1 MFGHSIAAEP
11 HVPAIRVARFLLIAL
26 VTIALCAPSFAQTNT
41 GRILGTIQDSTGA
54 VVVGA
59 SVTITDTQRGTA
71 RNLVTDT
78 SGNFTAPNLQPGI
91 YLVKV
96 TAKGFASVERPNIT
110 LEVAR
115 DMRLDF
121 TLQPGQA
128 TETIS
133 VTTEVP
139 LVDTTSATL
148 GGTISNTTINDMP
161 LNGRNFQKLVELRP
175 GIYITPGGG
184 KWSQT
189 TNGLRV
195 DHNVYILNGIDT
207 IEGFSA
213 QSVMNGTGIY
223 GDASSILPIDV
234 IQEFNVQQNPKA
246 EYGWKP
252 GGIVNVGLK
261 SGTNSFHGTAYA
273 FGRDSAMDATNPFI
287 AKGQPKQQTAIEQF
301 GGTAG
306 GHIIKDKLFFM
317 GGYEGSRS
325 LIGAPQ
331 QQVVPTT
338 ASLLAQGAT
347 VGTALANSLSD
358 ACKTI
363 PAAKRNGLSLKMA
376 GMDAN
381 CNYVDAKSNIFQDTN
396 SQNFLTIG
404 SADMH
409 LDNYLAKMD
418 YNINAKN
425 SLFGEYFLGNFGGL
439 VPQGGPV
446 HDYFRTF
453 IGTRA
458 QVAGVH
464 WNWVPSS
471 SIVNEARFGFN
482 RTYQPSLPGDC
493 QNIGQPDFSYLHT
506 GATSQP
512 NVPYM
517 TNANGQSCGFPLIR
531 GLGSAV
537 LGCCVNFPKVQGP
550 DMTYQFV
557 DGLSWSRGKHAIK
570 IGGELRRLVYNG
582 GTWRG
587 GRGDF
592 RFAASGT
599 CATGVGAG
607 TATCT
612 AIQNFLQGTPQQG
625 SLFIGSP
632 QRNIADWGYAG
643 YVQDDWRISPRL
655 TINLGLRYEYIT
667 VLKDANDQLANF
679 DPNSQFGMVQVGKG
693 ISSPFHSDGNN
704 WSPRF
709 GFAWDVF
716 GSGRTVLR
724 GGANIIY
731 VMSGFNV
738 TISQQGTTAVT
749 TGLNT
754 NPTGALLNGV
764 QGPGNITAGSITLQ
778 GSQLAWNLTGP
789 IFPNATTITCTTTA
803 PCPLL
808 AVDPNLRSPYVGAWN
823 LGVQHAIT
831 HSLGIEATY
840 VGNHSTKLTSM
851 VDINAPA
858 PGAGWQAAIAAAQTN
873 PTSTTTARNTTAE
886 QQLRPYF
893 AKFPYLSNINQVRNA
908 DEGNYDA
915 LQATLSQHP
924 WHGVSYTLGY
934 TWAHTLD
941 MASADWNT
949 NVHESQLNP
958 HADYGNGN
966 FDIRHRM
973 TLALSY
979 ALPQH
984 QGFAQLLKGWKV
996 NSVVNLQ
1003 TARPWSVLDS
1013 TTDVSGTGEFTD
1025 RWNFFGDKSDFS
1037 GLRASTVP
1045 FFAGTTNSACM
1056 AQATSMGPTAVNSLA
1071 RFGCFATGS
1080 SIMIPAA
1087 LGSFG
1092 NLPRN
1097 VFRGVGLKLWDMSLT
1112 KKTQFTERLSGEFRV
1127 EGFNILN
1134 HVQYGAPK
1142 ANPGAGASAG
1152 FGGTTVTPD
1161 VDVSNPQVGS
1171 GAARS
1176 IQLAFKLIF

>member
-1 MFGHSIAAEP
+1 MSRHPLAAEP
-11 HVPAIRVARFLLIAL
+11 HVPAIRVALSLAVAIVA
-26 VTIALCAPSFAQTNT
+26 VALCAPSFAQTNT
-41 GRILGTIQDSTGA
+41 GRILGTVQDSTGA
-54 VVVGA
+54 VVIGA
-59 SVTITDTQRGTA
+59 SVSITDTQRGASRT
-71 RNLVTDT
+71 LTTDT
-78 SGNFTAPNLQPGI
+78 SGNYVAPNLQPGFYTI
-91 YLVKV
+91 KV
-96 TAKGFASVERPNIT
+96 SAKGFANVERPSVQ

-115 DMRLDF
+115 DVRLDF

-139 LVDTTSATL
+139 LVDTTSSTL
-148 GGTISNTTINDMP
+148 GGTISNMTINDMP

-223 GDASSILPIDV
+223 GDASSILPIDA

-261 SGTNSFHGTAYA
+261 SGTNTFHGTAYA

-306 GHIIKDKLFFM
+306 GRIIKDKLFYM

-338 ASLLAQGAT
+338 ASLGGGS
-347 VGTALANSLSD
+347 VGLANSLTD
-358 ACKTI
+358 ACKSLTS
-363 PAAKRNGLSLKMA
+363 AQRNPLSLKMA
-376 GMDAN
+376 GLDAN
-381 CNYVDAKSNIFQDTN
+381 CAYVSPKDNIFQDTA
-396 SQNFLTIG
+396 SQNYLTIG

-409 LDNYLAKMD
+409 IDNWLAKMD
-418 YNINAKN
+418 YVINPKN
-425 SLFGEYFLGNFGGL
+425 SLFGEYFIGNFGGL

-446 HDYFRTF
+446 HDYFRTY

-458 QVAGVH
+458 QIAGFH

-471 SIVNEARFGFN
+471 SIVNEARVGFN

-493 QNIGQPDFSYLHT
+493 QDIGQPDFSYLHT

-517 TNANGQSCGFPLIR
+517 TNKNGQSCGFPLIR
-531 GLGSAV
+531 GLGSIT

-557 DGLSWSRGKHAIK
+557 DGLSLSRGKHAFK
-570 IGGELRRLVYNG
+570 FGGEMRHLIYNG

-592 RFAASGT
+592 RFASSGSG
-599 CATGVGAG
+599 ATAR
-607 TATCT
+607 TAL
-612 AIQNFLQGTPQQG
+612 QNFVAGVPQQG

-632 QRNIADWGYAG
+632 QRNITDWGYAG
-643 YVQDDWRISPRL
+643 YAQDDWRINQRL
-655 TINLGLRYEYIT
+655 TINLGLRYEFIT
-667 VLKDANDQLANF
+667 VLKDAHNQLANF
-679 DPNSQFGMVQVGKG
+679 YPDSPFGVLQVGKG
-693 ISSPFHSDGNN
+693 VSKPFAADGNN
-704 WSPRF
+704 WSPRV
-709 GFAWDVF
+709 GFAWDMF

-724 GGANIIY
+724 GGASIIY

-738 TISQQGTTAVT
+738 TISQQGTAAVT

-754 NPTGALLNGV
+754 TPTGGLFNGV
-764 QGPGNITAGSITLQ
+764 QGPGDINAGSITLQ
-778 GSQLAWNLTGP
+778 GSQLNWSLAGP
-789 IFPNATTITCTTTA
+789 IFPNASAITCTTAA
-803 PCPLL
+803 PCPIL
-808 AVDPNLRSPYVGAWN
+808 AVDPNLRSPYVAAWN
-823 LGVQHAIT
+823 LSVQHALT
-831 HSLGIEATY
+831 RSLGVEAAY
-840 VGNHSTKLTSM
+840 VGNHSTKLTSI
-851 VDINAPA
+851 VDINAAA
-858 PGAGWQAAIAAAQTN
+858 PGSGWATALATN
-873 PTSTTTARNTTAE
+873 STTAARNTTAE
-886 QQLRPYF
+886 NQSRPYF
-893 AKFPYLSNINQVRNA
+893 SKFPYLSNINQMRNA

-924 WHGVSYTLGY
+924 WHGITYTLGY

-958 HADYGNGN
+958 HLDYGNGN

-973 TLALSY
+973 TIALTY
-979 ALPQH
+979 QLPERH
-984 QGFAQLLKGWKV
+984 SFAQLLQGWKL

-1013 TTDVSGTGEFTD
+1013 TTDVSGTGELAD
-1025 RWNFFGDKSDFS
+1025 RWNFFGSASDFS
-1037 GLRASTVP
+1037 GLKANTVP
-1045 FFAGTTNSACM
+1045 FFPGVTNSACQSK
-1056 AQATSMGPTAVNSLA
+1056 AASLGPAAVNSLT

-1080 SIMIPAA
+1080 SMMLPAA
-1087 LGSFG
+1087 LGTFG
-1092 NLPRN
+1092 NMPRN
-1097 VFRGVGLKLWDMSLT
+1097 IFRGTGLKLWDLSLT
-1112 KKTQFTERLSGEFRV
+1112 KKTSFTERLSGEFRV
-1127 EGFNILN
+1127 EAFNILN
-1134 HVQYGAPK
+1134 HVQYGGPK
-1142 ANPGAGASAG
+1142 TNPGTGASSG
-1152 FGGTTVTPD
+1152 FGSTTVTPD

>member
-1 MFGHSIAAEP
+1 MSRQPLAAEP
-11 HVPAIRVARFLLIAL
+11 HVPAIRVAPLLLIAF
-26 VTIALCAPSFAQTNT
+26 VWVALCAPSFAQTNT
-41 GRILGTIQDSTGA
+41 GRILGTVQDSTGA

-59 SVTITDTQRGTA
+59 AVVITDVDRGAA
-71 RNLVTDT
+71 RNLVSDT
-78 SGNFTAPNLQPGI
+78 SGNYVAPNLQPGN
-91 YLVKV
+91 YTVKV
-96 TAKGFASVERPNIT
+96 SAKGFSTVERPNVP
-110 LEVAR
+110 LEVAK
-115 DMRLDF
+115 DVRLDF

-261 SGTNSFHGTAYA
+261 SGTNTFHGTAYA

-306 GHIIKDKLFFM
+306 GRIIKDKLFYM

-331 QQVVPTT
+331 TQVIPTT
-338 ASLLAQGAT
+338 ASLGGGA
-347 VGTALANSLSD
+347 VGLANSLTD
-358 ACKTI
+358 ACKSLT
-363 PAAKRNGLSLKMA
+363 AAQRNPLSLKMS
-376 GMDAN
+376 GLDAN
-381 CNYVDAKSNIFQDTN
+381 CAYVSPKDNIFQDTP
-396 SQNFLTIG
+396 SQNYLTMG
-404 SADMH
+404 QADMH
-409 LDNYLAKMD
+409 LDNWLGKMD
-418 YNINAKN
+418 YVINAKN
-425 SLFGEYFLGNFGGL
+425 SLFGEYFIGNFGGL
-439 VPQGGPV
+439 VPQGGPP
-446 HDYFRTF
+446 HGYWNTY

-464 WNWVPSS
+464 WNWVPST

-517 TNANGQSCGFPLIR
+517 SNQNGQSCGFPLLR
-531 GLGSAV
+531 GLGSATY
-537 LGCCVNFPKVQGP
+537 GCCVNFPKVQGP

-557 DGLSWSRGKHAIK
+557 DGLSWAHGKHAFK
-570 IGGELRRLVYNG
+570 VGGEVRHLVYNG

-592 RFAASGT
+592 RFSASGT
-599 CATGVGAG
+599 CG
-607 TATCT
+607 TSTCT
-612 AIQNFLQGTPQQG
+612 ALQNFLKGTLQQG
-625 SLFIGSP
+625 SLFIGNP

-643 YVQDDWRISPRL
+643 YVQDDWRLNQRL
-655 TINLGLRYEYIT
+655 TLNLGLRYEFIT
-667 VLKDANDQLANF
+667 VLKDAHNQLANF
-679 DPNSQFGMVQVGKG
+679 DPNSQFGIVQVGKG
-693 ISSPFHSDGNN
+693 ISQPFNADGNN
-704 WSPRF
+704 WSPRV
-709 GFAWDVF
+709 GFAWDMF

-724 GGANIIY
+724 GGASIIY

-754 NPTGALLNGV
+754 TPTGALFNGV
-764 QGPGNITAGSITLQ
+764 QGPGDINAGSITLQ
-778 GSQLAWNLTGP
+778 GSQLNWSLAGP
-789 IFPNATTITCTTTA
+789 IFPNASTITCTTAA
-803 PCPLL
+803 PCPIL
-808 AVDPNLRSPYVGAWN
+808 AVDRNLRSPYVTAWN
-823 LGVQHAIT
+823 LGIQHAIT
-831 HSLGIEATY
+831 HSLGIEAGY

-851 VDINAPA
+851 VDINAAA
-858 PGAGWQAAIAAAQTN
+858 PGSGWAAAIAAAQTN
-873 PTSTTTARNTTAE
+873 PTNTSVARNTTAE
-886 QQLRPYF
+886 NQSRPYF
-893 AKFPYLSNINQVRNA
+893 KQFPYLSNINMVRNS

-915 LQATLSQHP
+915 LQTTLSQHP
-924 WHGVSYTLGY
+924 WHGISYTLGY

-949 NVHESQLNP
+949 NVHESQLWP
-958 HADYGNGN
+958 GIDYGNGN

-973 TLALSY
+973 TLAFTY
-979 ALPQH
+979 QLPQKD
-984 QGFAQLLKGWKV
+984 GFFQLLKGWKL
-996 NSVVNLQ
+996 NSVVNMQ
-1003 TARPWSVLDS
+1003 TARPWTVLDS
-1013 TTDVSGTGEFTD
+1013 TSDTSGTGEFTD
-1025 RWNFFGDKSDFS
+1025 RWNFFGKRSDFS
-1037 GLRASTVP
+1037 GLKANVVP
-1045 FFAGTTNSACM
+1045 FFSGVTNSSCLS
-1056 AQATSMGPTAVNSLA
+1056 QATGMGPAAVNALA

-1080 SIMIPAA
+1080 SVMIPAA
-1087 LGSFG
+1087 LGTFG

-1097 VFRGVGLKLWDMSLT
+1097 VFRGTGLKLWDMSLT
-1112 KKTQFTERLSGEFRV
+1112 KRTNFTERLSGEFRV

-1142 ANPGAGASAG
+1142 ANPGAGASGG
-1152 FGGTTVTPD
+1152 FGSTTVTPD